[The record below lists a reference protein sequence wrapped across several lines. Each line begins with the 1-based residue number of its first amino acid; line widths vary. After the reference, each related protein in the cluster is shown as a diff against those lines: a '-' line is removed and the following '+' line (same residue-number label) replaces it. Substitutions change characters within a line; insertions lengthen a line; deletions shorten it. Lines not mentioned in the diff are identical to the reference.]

1 MSKLVMAWFV
11 YGSYGFVS
19 FGDVGLGLVCSS
31 KAVEASHVPLACV
44 KSSCARGSP
53 GGACHV
59 KLL

>member
-1 MSKLVMAWFV
+1 V
-11 YGSYGFVS
+11 
-19 FGDVGLGLVCSS
+19 VCSV

-44 KSSCARGSP
+44 KSSCACGSP